1 MRVSRLWSRTL
12 RLVSV
17 VVTGGLA
24 AIGLTAC
31 QPQPHSALVVGDG
44 YRVAISQSTI
54 QAGRDRFVVVSN
66 NPTRSAGSH
75 IVLFHLKARA
85 TLSRVAAAWR
95 DEYSRTPAVAASG
108 SRAVVRDIDA
118 IGLADV
124 SGGAS
129 ATVTLNLSAGIY
141 YLTDLGDLPSVGA
154 LPTFAPLQV
163 TAGAAASPLHGQFSV
178 QATAAD
184 RFAAPSRWL
193 HSGTYLF
200 TNTATDTLHFMDLQR
215 VTPGT
220 TDAQIQA
227 YFDSKGRGRAPALFL
242 PGYPSAG
249 NGDLSPGNRILVS
262 YNLPAGTYVLFCF
275 VSDPTTGVEHALT
288 GMHKVITLV

>member
-1 MRVSRLWSRTL
+1 MRAGRLLSRHVRFMCAAASVG
-12 RLVSV
+12 LV
-17 VVTGGLA
+17 A
-24 AIGLTAC
+24 ATLTAC

-44 YRVAISQSTI
+44 TRVAISQSTI
-54 QAGRDRFVVVSN
+54 QAGKDSFVVVSN
-66 NPTRSAGSH
+66 NPTRAAGSR
-75 IVLFHLKARA
+75 IVLFRLKAGA
-85 TLSRVAAAWR
+85 TLTRVAADWR
-95 DEYSRTPAVAASG
+95 DEFSRTPAVAAPG
-108 SRAVVRDIDA
+108 SRAIVRDIDA

-124 SGGAS
+124 SGGAT
-129 ATVTLNLSAGIY
+129 ATVTANLSAGTY

-154 LPTFAPLQV
+154 LPIFTPLKV

-184 RFAAPSRWL
+184 RFAAPSTWP

-200 TNTATDTLHFMDLQR
+200 TNTAIDTLHIMDLQR

-227 YFDSKGRGRAPALFL
+227 YFDSNGRGHAPALFL

-249 NGDLSPGNRILVS
+249 NGDESPGQSILVT
-262 YNLPAGTYVLFCF
+262 YNLPPGSYVLLCF
-275 VSDPTTGVEHALT
+275 VADPTTGIEHALT
-288 GMHKVITLV
+288 GMHKVITLT